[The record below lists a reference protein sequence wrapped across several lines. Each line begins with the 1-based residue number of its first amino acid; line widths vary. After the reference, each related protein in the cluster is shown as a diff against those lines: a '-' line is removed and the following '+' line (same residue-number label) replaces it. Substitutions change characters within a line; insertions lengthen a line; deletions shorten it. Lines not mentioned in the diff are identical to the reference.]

1 MREWL
6 NWLPGAVLALGC
18 VFTLAVD
25 HQQRTPLARSLDSIP
40 MTLGGRVGVT
50 GEIRP
55 EEVAAAG
62 VTNYLRRVF
71 PAAAAQFEIYV
82 GYYEH
87 QTQGR
92 SIHSPKNC
100 LPGSGW
106 EALLQRTTDV
116 PGSGGG
122 SYTVNRYLLQNKEQ
136 RALVFYWYQGR
147 GRVAASEYRVKW
159 ELLRDAATRGRTEEA
174 LVRIVVFL
182 DPQTTEA
189 AAEELARRVA
199 ADLIPAVFQSLA
211 PA

>member
-6 NWLPGAVLALGC
+6 NWMPGAVLALGC
-18 VFTLAVD
+18 VVTLAVD
-25 HQQRTPLARSLDSIP
+25 HQQRTPLLRTLDSIP
-40 MTLGGRVGVT
+40 MALGGREGQPATV
-50 GEIRP
+50 RP

-62 VTNYLRRVF
+62 VSNYLRRVF
-71 PAAAAQFEIYV
+71 PAPAAQFEIYV

-106 EALLQRTTDV
+106 EALQQRTTDV
-116 PGSGGG
+116 PGASG

-182 DPQTTEA
+182 DPQTTEE
-189 AAEELARRVA
+189 AAEDLARRVA

>member
-6 NWLPGAVLALGC
+6 TWMPAGVLALGC

-25 HQQRTPLARSLDSIP
+25 HQQHTPLVRTLDSIP
-40 MTLGGRVGVT
+40 MTLGGREGQTASV
-50 GEIRP
+50 RP
-55 EEVAAAG
+55 EEVEAAG
-62 VTNYLRRVF
+62 VSSYLRRIF
-71 PAAAAQFEIYV
+71 PGATGQFEIYV

-106 EALLQRTTDV
+106 EALQQRTTEV
-116 PGSGGG
+116 PGATAPW
-122 SYTVNRYLLQNKEQ
+122 TVNRYLLQNKDQ

-159 ELLRDAATRGRTEEA
+159 ELLRDAATRGRSEEA

-182 DPQTTEA
+182 DPLTNEEA
-189 AAEELARRVA
+189 AEDLARRVA

-211 PA
+211 PG